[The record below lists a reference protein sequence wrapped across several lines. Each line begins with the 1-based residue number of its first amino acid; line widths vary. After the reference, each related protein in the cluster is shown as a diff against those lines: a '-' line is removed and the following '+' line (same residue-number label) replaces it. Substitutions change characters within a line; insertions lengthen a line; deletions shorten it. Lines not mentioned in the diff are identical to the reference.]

1 MNVNLTPQLESLVHA
16 KVRGGRYNSASEVVR
31 EALRLMQ
38 QRDELLEL
46 RKQEI
51 AKQIAEG
58 YESLSRGEG
67 VPVDAAFRELDRR
80 QDETRRRS
88 KRK

>member
-16 KVRGGRYNSASEVVR
+16 KVRGGCYNSASEVVR

-67 VPVDAAFRELDRR
+67 VPADAAFRELDRR
-80 QDETRRRS
+80 HDETRRRS